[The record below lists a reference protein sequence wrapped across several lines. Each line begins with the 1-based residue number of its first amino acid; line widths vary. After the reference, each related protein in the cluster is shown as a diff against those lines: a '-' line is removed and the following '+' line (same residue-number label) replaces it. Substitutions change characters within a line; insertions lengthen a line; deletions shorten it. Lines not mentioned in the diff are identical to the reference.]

1 MDRRDVIEHC
11 INIVTKMPIV
21 VTEEVNNCRMSSS
34 RWHKPLG
41 PFGIAP
47 DLSHAFIAY
56 SLQID
61 PILHIL
67 ACSGPIKVTS
77 GDLEFSHRA
86 LSICCS
92 IKA

>member
-1 MDRRDVIEHC
+1 MFC
-11 INIVTKMPIV
+11 TKWYYSNQ
-21 VTEEVNNCRMSSS
+21 TTHSLSLASS

-47 DLSHAFIAY
+47 DLSHAFIVIAY

-61 PILHIL
+61 PIVHIL
-67 ACSGPIKVTS
+67 ACIGPIKAMSSV
-77 GDLEFSHRA
+77 LESSHRA

-92 IKA
+92 INA